1 MKWDMFESSPAL
13 EKLNENRKKMLA
25 EILRSKAECEVGHVN
40 EPSTQ
45 PYIKDMRE
53 HACVYLFESTSMT
66 NRILNMFRKNK
77 CCEYVV
83 VFVSVYTITGFVRSF
98 LQEYSFK
105 KSLSDYDVDKL
116 VLALVAFSAQYETM
130 RYLPSMPDLNSP
142 RLTRKNVLREYEKVG
157 NVVKID
163 ATEMA
168 LARIE
173 GYTYYQRL
181 WDNV

>member
-13 EKLNENRKKMLA
+13 EKIKENRKKMLA
-25 EILRSKAECEVGHVN
+25 DILRSKAECEVGHVN
-40 EPSTQ
+40 APSVQ

-66 NRILNMFRKNK
+66 NRFLNMFRKNK
-77 CCEYVV
+77 RCEYVV
-83 VFVSVYTITGFVRSF
+83 VFVSVYNITGFVRSF
-98 LQEYSFK
+98 LQEYTHK
-105 KSLSDYDVDKL
+105 KPLSEYDAEKL
-116 VLALVAFSAQYETM
+116 VLALVLFSAQYEIM

-142 RLTRKNVLREYEKVG
+142 RLTLKNVLREYEKVG
-157 NVVKID
+157 DTVKID
-163 ATEMA
+163 AAELA
-168 LARIE
+168 LARLE